1 MILGSLL
8 LKREET
14 AVHGFVRRS
23 FFIKWDTG
31 ASADAPVSRK
41 RKNHSAGYAHSARGG
56 HLKSFCATK
65 KAAAQNNVQRPFAI
79 LLCTLCALNSGGS
92 GGSSLRRS
100 SLADSSLRGSGLAGS
115 SLRRSSLGN
124 SGACGS
130 SLRGRSS
137 GRSRTTAG
145 GHASSQSQ
153 SDNSDANI
161 LEFHI
166 NDLLV
171 FPMCVSQRAFGSTSL
186 RCYILVRFRK
196 KSRGFWS
203 KVIIYVKNLH
213 SCHKI
218 SPKVKDFLAK
228 IKPQKDGLL
237 SAVEP
242 AFAECRPAVDLLPG
256 RVWYAVGTEQSL
268 HRRAGN
274 TK

>member
-8 LKREET
+8 LKRKET

-31 ASADAPVSRK
+31 SSTDDPVSRK

-79 LLCTLCALNSGGS
+79 LLCTLCALNLGGS
-92 GGSSLRRS
+92 G
-100 SLADSSLRGSGLAGS
+100 GS

-130 SLRGRSS
+130 SLRGGGSRS
-137 GRSRTTAG
+137 GRSATAS

-153 SDNSDANI
+153 SNNSDANI

-166 NDLLV
+166 NDLL
-171 FPMCVSQRAFGSTSL
+171 SL
-186 RCYILVRFRK
+186 LVN
-196 KSRGFWS
+196 
-203 KVIIYVKNLH
+203 V
-213 SCHKI
+213 
-218 SPKVKDFLAK
+218 
-228 IKPQKDGLL
+228 
-237 SAVEP
+237 
-242 AFAECRPAVDLLPG
+242 
-256 RVWYAVGTEQSL
+256 
-268 HRRAGN
+268 
-274 TK
+274 

>member
-31 ASADAPVSRK
+31 SSTDDPVSRK

-79 LLCTLCALNSGGS
+79 LLCTLCALNLGGS

-100 SLADSSLRGSGLAGS
+100 SLADSSLRGSSLGRSCLAGS

-130 SLRGRSS
+130 SLRGGGSRS
-137 GRSRTTAG
+137 GRSTTAS

-153 SDNSDANI
+153 SNNSDANI

-166 NDLLV
+166 NDLL
-171 FPMCVSQRAFGSTSL
+171 SL
-186 RCYILVRFRK
+186 LVN
-196 KSRGFWS
+196 
-203 KVIIYVKNLH
+203 V
-213 SCHKI
+213 
-218 SPKVKDFLAK
+218 
-228 IKPQKDGLL
+228 
-237 SAVEP
+237 
-242 AFAECRPAVDLLPG
+242 
-256 RVWYAVGTEQSL
+256 
-268 HRRAGN
+268 
-274 TK
+274 

>member
-8 LKREET
+8 FKRKET

-79 LLCTLCALNSGGS
+79 LLCTLCALNLGGS

-100 SLADSSLRGSGLAGS
+100 SLRRSSLRGSSLGRCSLRGSSLAGS

-124 SGACGS
+124 SGGACGS
-130 SLRGRSS
+130 SLRGGGSS
-137 GRSRTTAG
+137 SARSRTTAS

-153 SDNSDANI
+153 SNNSDANI

-166 NDLLV
+166 NDLL
-171 FPMCVSQRAFGSTSL
+171 SL
-186 RCYILVRFRK
+186 LVN
-196 KSRGFWS
+196 
-203 KVIIYVKNLH
+203 V
-213 SCHKI
+213 
-218 SPKVKDFLAK
+218 
-228 IKPQKDGLL
+228 
-237 SAVEP
+237 
-242 AFAECRPAVDLLPG
+242 
-256 RVWYAVGTEQSL
+256 
-268 HRRAGN
+268 
-274 TK
+274 

>member
-8 LKREET
+8 FKRKET

-79 LLCTLCALNSGGS
+79 LLCTLCALNLGGS

-100 SLADSSLRGSGLAGS
+100 SLADSSLRGSSLGRCSLRGSGLAGS
-115 SLRRSSLGN
+115 SLRRN
-124 SGACGS
+124 SGGACGS

-137 GRSRTTAG
+137 GRSRATAS

-153 SDNSDANI
+153 SNNSDANI

-166 NDLLV
+166 NDLLSLLV
-171 FPMCVSQRAFGSTSL
+171 NVWQRAFGSTSL
-186 RCYILVRFRK
+186 RCYILIRF
-196 KSRGFWS
+196 
-203 KVIIYVKNLH
+203 
-213 SCHKI
+213 
-218 SPKVKDFLAK
+218 
-228 IKPQKDGLL
+228 
-237 SAVEP
+237 
-242 AFAECRPAVDLLPG
+242 
-256 RVWYAVGTEQSL
+256 
-268 HRRAGN
+268 
-274 TK
+274 

>member
-1 MILGSLL
+1 MILGSLP
-8 LKREET
+8 LKRKET

-31 ASADAPVSRK
+31 ASTDAPVSRK

-65 KAAAQNNVQRPFAI
+65 KAAAQNDVQRPFAI
-79 LLCTLCALNSGGS
+79 LLCTLCALNLGGS

-100 SLADSSLRGSGLAGS
+100 SLADSSLRGSSLGRCSLRRSGLAGS

-137 GRSRTTAG
+137 GRSRATAS

-153 SDNSDANI
+153 SNNSDANI

-166 NDLLV
+166 NDLLSLLV
-171 FPMCVSQRAFGSTSL
+171 NVWQRAFGSTSL
-186 RCYILVRFRK
+186 RCYILIRF
-196 KSRGFWS
+196 
-203 KVIIYVKNLH
+203 
-213 SCHKI
+213 
-218 SPKVKDFLAK
+218 
-228 IKPQKDGLL
+228 
-237 SAVEP
+237 
-242 AFAECRPAVDLLPG
+242 
-256 RVWYAVGTEQSL
+256 
-268 HRRAGN
+268 
-274 TK
+274 

>member
-31 ASADAPVSRK
+31 ASVDDPVSRK

-79 LLCTLCALNSGGS
+79 LLCTLCALNLGGS
-92 GGSSLRRS
+92 GGSSLRGS
-100 SLADSSLRGSGLAGS
+100 SLGRCSLRGSGLAGS

-124 SGACGS
+124 SGGACGS
-130 SLRGRSS
+130 SLRGGGSRS
-137 GRSRTTAG
+137 GRSTTAS

-153 SDNSDANI
+153 SNNSDANI

-166 NDLLV
+166 NDLL
-171 FPMCVSQRAFGSTSL
+171 SL
-186 RCYILVRFRK
+186 LVN
-196 KSRGFWS
+196 
-203 KVIIYVKNLH
+203 V
-213 SCHKI
+213 
-218 SPKVKDFLAK
+218 
-228 IKPQKDGLL
+228 
-237 SAVEP
+237 
-242 AFAECRPAVDLLPG
+242 
-256 RVWYAVGTEQSL
+256 
-268 HRRAGN
+268 
-274 TK
+274 

>member
-31 ASADAPVSRK
+31 ASVDDPVSRK

-79 LLCTLCALNSGGS
+79 LLCTLCALNLGGS

-100 SLADSSLRGSGLAGS
+100 SLGRCSLRGSGLAGS

-124 SGACGS
+124 SGGACGS
-130 SLRGRSS
+130 SLRGGGSRS
-137 GRSRTTAG
+137 GRSTTAS

-153 SDNSDANI
+153 SNNSDANI

-166 NDLLV
+166 NDLL
-171 FPMCVSQRAFGSTSL
+171 SL
-186 RCYILVRFRK
+186 LVN
-196 KSRGFWS
+196 
-203 KVIIYVKNLH
+203 V
-213 SCHKI
+213 
-218 SPKVKDFLAK
+218 
-228 IKPQKDGLL
+228 
-237 SAVEP
+237 
-242 AFAECRPAVDLLPG
+242 
-256 RVWYAVGTEQSL
+256 
-268 HRRAGN
+268 
-274 TK
+274 

>member
-23 FFIKWDTG
+23 FLIKWDTG

-79 LLCTLCALNSGGS
+79 LLCTLCALNLGGS
-92 GGSSLRRS
+92 G
-100 SLADSSLRGSGLAGS
+100 GS

-124 SGACGS
+124 SGACRS
-130 SLRGRSS
+130 SLRGRGSS
-137 GRSRTTAG
+137 GRSRATAS

-153 SDNSDANI
+153 SNNSDANI

-171 FPMCVSQRAFGSTSL
+171 FPVCVSQRAFGSTSL
-186 RCYILVRFRK
+186 RCYILIRF
-196 KSRGFWS
+196 
-203 KVIIYVKNLH
+203 
-213 SCHKI
+213 
-218 SPKVKDFLAK
+218 
-228 IKPQKDGLL
+228 
-237 SAVEP
+237 
-242 AFAECRPAVDLLPG
+242 
-256 RVWYAVGTEQSL
+256 
-268 HRRAGN
+268 
-274 TK
+274 

>member
-8 LKREET
+8 FKRKET

-79 LLCTLCALNSGGS
+79 LLCTLCALNLGGS

-100 SLADSSLRGSGLAGS
+100 SLRRSSLRGSSLGRCSLRGS

-130 SLRGRSS
+130 SLRGGGSS
-137 GRSRTTAG
+137 SARSRTTAS

-153 SDNSDANI
+153 SNNSDANI

-166 NDLLV
+166 NDLLSLLV
-171 FPMCVSQRAFGSTSL
+171 NVWQRAFGSTSL
-186 RCYILVRFRK
+186 RCYILIRF
-196 KSRGFWS
+196 
-203 KVIIYVKNLH
+203 
-213 SCHKI
+213 
-218 SPKVKDFLAK
+218 
-228 IKPQKDGLL
+228 
-237 SAVEP
+237 
-242 AFAECRPAVDLLPG
+242 
-256 RVWYAVGTEQSL
+256 
-268 HRRAGN
+268 
-274 TK
+274 

>member
-8 LKREET
+8 LKRKET

-31 ASADAPVSRK
+31 ASADDPVS

-56 HLKSFCATK
+56 HLNLSAQSK

-79 LLCTLCALNSGGS
+79 LLCTLCALNLGGS

-100 SLADSSLRGSGLAGS
+100 SLADSSLRGSSLGRSSLRGSGLAGS

-137 GRSRTTAG
+137 GRSRATAS

-153 SDNSDANI
+153 SNNSDANI

-166 NDLLV
+166 NDLLSLLV
-171 FPMCVSQRAFGSTSL
+171 NVWQRAFGSTSL
-186 RCYILVRFRK
+186 RCYILIRF
-196 KSRGFWS
+196 
-203 KVIIYVKNLH
+203 
-213 SCHKI
+213 
-218 SPKVKDFLAK
+218 
-228 IKPQKDGLL
+228 
-237 SAVEP
+237 
-242 AFAECRPAVDLLPG
+242 
-256 RVWYAVGTEQSL
+256 
-268 HRRAGN
+268 
-274 TK
+274 

>member
-1 MILGSLL
+1 MILRSLL
-8 LKREET
+8 LKRKEI

-31 ASADAPVSRK
+31 ASADDPVSQK

-79 LLCTLCALNSGGS
+79 LLCTLCALNLGGS

-100 SLADSSLRGSGLAGS
+100 SLGGSSLRGSSLGRSSLAGS

-130 SLRGRSS
+130 SLRGGGSS
-137 GRSRTTAG
+137 SARSRTTAS

-153 SDNSDANI
+153 SNNSDANI

-166 NDLLV
+166 NDLLSLLV
-171 FPMCVSQRAFGSTSL
+171 NVWQRAFGNTSL
-186 RCYILVRFRK
+186 RCYILIRF
-196 KSRGFWS
+196 
-203 KVIIYVKNLH
+203 
-213 SCHKI
+213 
-218 SPKVKDFLAK
+218 
-228 IKPQKDGLL
+228 
-237 SAVEP
+237 
-242 AFAECRPAVDLLPG
+242 
-256 RVWYAVGTEQSL
+256 
-268 HRRAGN
+268 
-274 TK
+274 

>member
-14 AVHGFVRRS
+14 AVHGFVRWS
-23 FFIKWDTG
+23 FFIKWDAG
-31 ASADAPVSRK
+31 ASVDDPVSRK

-65 KAAAQNNVQRPFAI
+65 KAAAQNDVQRPFAI
-79 LLCTLCALNSGGS
+79 LLCTLCALNLGGS

-100 SLADSSLRGSGLAGS
+100 SLANSGLAGSSLGRCSLRGSGLAGS

-137 GRSRTTAG
+137 GRSRATAS

-153 SDNSDANI
+153 SNNSDANI

-186 RCYILVRFRK
+186 RCYILVHF
-196 KSRGFWS
+196 
-203 KVIIYVKNLH
+203 
-213 SCHKI
+213 
-218 SPKVKDFLAK
+218 
-228 IKPQKDGLL
+228 
-237 SAVEP
+237 
-242 AFAECRPAVDLLPG
+242 
-256 RVWYAVGTEQSL
+256 
-268 HRRAGN
+268 
-274 TK
+274 

>member
-8 LKREET
+8 LKHKET

-31 ASADAPVSRK
+31 SSVDDPVSRK

-79 LLCTLCALNSGGS
+79 LLCTLCALNLGGS
-92 GGSSLRRS
+92 G
-100 SLADSSLRGSGLAGS
+100 GS

-130 SLRGRSS
+130 SLRGGGSRS
-137 GRSRTTAG
+137 GRSTTAS

-153 SDNSDANI
+153 SNNSDANI

-166 NDLLV
+166 NDLL
-171 FPMCVSQRAFGSTSL
+171 SL
-186 RCYILVRFRK
+186 LVN
-196 KSRGFWS
+196 
-203 KVIIYVKNLH
+203 V
-213 SCHKI
+213 
-218 SPKVKDFLAK
+218 
-228 IKPQKDGLL
+228 
-237 SAVEP
+237 
-242 AFAECRPAVDLLPG
+242 
-256 RVWYAVGTEQSL
+256 
-268 HRRAGN
+268 
-274 TK
+274 

>member
-31 ASADAPVSRK
+31 ASVDDPVSRK

-79 LLCTLCALNSGGS
+79 LLCTLCALNLGGS

-100 SLADSSLRGSGLAGS
+100 SLADSSLRGSSLGRC

-124 SGACGS
+124 SGGACGS
-130 SLRGRSS
+130 SLRGGGSRS
-137 GRSRTTAG
+137 GRSTTAS

-153 SDNSDANI
+153 SNNSDANI

-166 NDLLV
+166 NDLL
-171 FPMCVSQRAFGSTSL
+171 SL
-186 RCYILVRFRK
+186 LVN
-196 KSRGFWS
+196 
-203 KVIIYVKNLH
+203 V
-213 SCHKI
+213 
-218 SPKVKDFLAK
+218 
-228 IKPQKDGLL
+228 
-237 SAVEP
+237 
-242 AFAECRPAVDLLPG
+242 
-256 RVWYAVGTEQSL
+256 
-268 HRRAGN
+268 
-274 TK
+274 

>member
-8 LKREET
+8 FKRKET
-14 AVHGFVRRS
+14 AVHGFVRRF

-79 LLCTLCALNSGGS
+79 LLCTLCALNLGGS

-100 SLADSSLRGSGLAGS
+100 SLGRNSG
-115 SLRRSSLGN
+115 
-124 SGACGS
+124 GACGS

-137 GRSRTTAG
+137 GRSRATAS

-153 SDNSDANI
+153 SNNSDANI

-166 NDLLV
+166 NDLL
-171 FPMCVSQRAFGSTSL
+171 SL
-186 RCYILVRFRK
+186 LVN
-196 KSRGFWS
+196 
-203 KVIIYVKNLH
+203 V
-213 SCHKI
+213 
-218 SPKVKDFLAK
+218 
-228 IKPQKDGLL
+228 
-237 SAVEP
+237 
-242 AFAECRPAVDLLPG
+242 
-256 RVWYAVGTEQSL
+256 
-268 HRRAGN
+268 
-274 TK
+274 

>member
-8 LKREET
+8 LKRKET

-41 RKNHSAGYAHSARGG
+41 RKNHSAGYAHSAREG

-79 LLCTLCALNSGGS
+79 LLCTLCALNLGGS
-92 GGSSLRRS
+92 G
-100 SLADSSLRGSGLAGS
+100 GS

-130 SLRGRSS
+130 SLRGGGSRS
-137 GRSRTTAG
+137 GRSTTAG

-153 SDNSDANI
+153 SNNSDANI

-166 NDLLV
+166 NDLL
-171 FPMCVSQRAFGSTSL
+171 SL
-186 RCYILVRFRK
+186 LVN
-196 KSRGFWS
+196 
-203 KVIIYVKNLH
+203 V
-213 SCHKI
+213 
-218 SPKVKDFLAK
+218 
-228 IKPQKDGLL
+228 
-237 SAVEP
+237 
-242 AFAECRPAVDLLPG
+242 
-256 RVWYAVGTEQSL
+256 
-268 HRRAGN
+268 
-274 TK
+274 

>member
-8 LKREET
+8 FKRKET

-79 LLCTLCALNSGGS
+79 LLCTLCALNLGGS

-100 SLADSSLRGSGLAGS
+100 SLGRCSLRGSGLAGS
-115 SLRRSSLGN
+115 SLRRSSLGRN
-124 SGACGS
+124 SGGACGS
-130 SLRGRSS
+130 SLRGRNS
-137 GRSRTTAG
+137 GRSRATAS

-166 NDLLV
+166 NDLL
-171 FPMCVSQRAFGSTSL
+171 SL
-186 RCYILVRFRK
+186 LVN
-196 KSRGFWS
+196 
-203 KVIIYVKNLH
+203 V
-213 SCHKI
+213 
-218 SPKVKDFLAK
+218 
-228 IKPQKDGLL
+228 
-237 SAVEP
+237 
-242 AFAECRPAVDLLPG
+242 
-256 RVWYAVGTEQSL
+256 
-268 HRRAGN
+268 
-274 TK
+274 